1 MLCRT
6 FPKSRLRRICDHVQL
21 ELALCGR
28 FDHRTSIRR
37 VHSPDALLIKQPS
50 TARTLGSWLR
60 GLCYVHQSGQCS
72 ASETRSANS
81 RYSNCYTFVST
92 RCQRIRDIGTRLIL
106 SRSRVWRDEIHWNV
120 NTWRNIAAGV
130 RHRAV
135 QFGRLDA
142 SLIPT
147 VLFSSLKHIRLCT
160 TAM

>member
-1 MLCRT
+1 MASRPMLCAGIMV
-6 FPKSRLRRICDHVQL
+6 FNVIYPRLDSK
-21 ELALCGR
+21 GM
-28 FDHRTSIRR
+28 
-37 VHSPDALLIKQPS
+37 
-50 TARTLGSWLR
+50 TAQKDL
-60 GLCYVHQSGQCS
+60 HQSGQCS